1 MQPSITSQDFVH
13 KWRNTALKES
23 AAYTAHFEDVCR
35 LVGHPTPTDM
45 DRKGTFFTY
54 QAGLKKIDGGN
65 GYADVWYQKHFAWE
79 YKGKHANLDKAYQQ
93 LQQYR
98 EALENPPL
106 LIVCDLETIVIH
118 TNITDT
124 VKKVYTLALD
134 DLLQPDRLTILKQ
147 VFFDP
152 YALQATQTHR
162 GVTEEA
168 ARQFSKLADLLLFL
182 AASGARRGGV
192 ANLCLADL
200 DLDVRRA
207 IVREKG
213 DQEGTVYLT
222 DDAVEAMRAWLAVR
236 PACKDPHVFL
246 GKRNGEDW
254 KALTA
259 DGVSQILERY
269 KTRLKLQ
276 GPCSPHQ
283 FRHRLGRRLAER
295 GVTLGTIAQIMRHK
309 DPSVTILHYGGL
321 GSREVQRAY
330 DMALREPTQDK

>member
-1 MQPSITSQDFVH
+1 MENSNLTQTPRQVLEGINEASLFNLISTFVKIDLAGKSSATVKWYRDRLLAMGEYVGCGRPYSEISEPDLLLWRAWITSDERGLSRDTQRGHIRACRRLF
-13 KWRNTALKES
+13 KWAAETAYLPNPAARLKTVPTKRYVRRGISES
-23 AAYTAHFEDVCR
+23 NFNRMV
-35 LVGHPTPTDM
+35 
-45 DRKGTFFTY
+45 
-54 QAGLKKIDGGN
+54 
-65 GYADVWYQKHFAWE
+65 
-79 YKGKHANLDKAYQQ
+79 
-93 LQQYR
+93 
-98 EALENPPL
+98 
-106 LIVCDLETIVIH
+106 
-118 TNITDT
+118 
-124 VKKVYTLALD
+124 
-134 DLLQPDRLTILKQ
+134 
-147 VFFDP
+147 
-152 YALQATQTHR
+152 
-162 GVTEEA
+162 EA
-168 ARQFSKLADLLLFL
+168 AQESPRDLALLLFL